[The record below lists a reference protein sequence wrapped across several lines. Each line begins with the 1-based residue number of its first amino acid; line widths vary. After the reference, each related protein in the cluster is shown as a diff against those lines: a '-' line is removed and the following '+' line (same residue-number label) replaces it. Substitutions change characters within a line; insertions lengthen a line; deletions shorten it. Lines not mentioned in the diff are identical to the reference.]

1 MMNTLTTRQRVAIAL
16 FVSMLG
22 ALSVREADA
31 QGFISP
37 FIGYNFGG
45 DSGCPEITNCEDK
58 HVDYGVSA
66 GALGPIVGFEA
77 EFAYTPDFFGKSAT
91 QTSKVLVFTGNFML
105 APKIGPVQP
114 FGLIGLGVMRT
125 EVEGG
130 SSSNDQNQLTWDAGG
145 GLMVFFGQHVGI
157 RGEVRYYHSFS
168 ALERINLPNVPDLG
182 LDGKKLDFAR
192 TGVAVVFKF

>member
-58 HVDYGVSA
+58 HVDYGVSG
-66 GALGPIVGFEA
+66 GALGSIVGFEA
-77 EFAYTPDFFGKSAT
+77 EFAYTSDFFGKAT
-91 QTSKVLVFTGNFML
+91 YQSSKVLVFTGNFML
-105 APKIGPVQP
+105 APKIGPIQP
-114 FGLIGLGVMRT
+114 FGLVGLGVMRT
-125 EVEGG
+125 ELEADG
-130 SSSNDQNQLTWDAGG
+130 SSNDQNSFTWDAGG
-145 GLMVFFGQHVGI
+145 GLMVFFGEHVGI
-157 RGEVRYYHSFS
+157 RGEVRYYHTLQ
-168 ALERINLPNVPDLG
+168 ALDRLNLPNVLELELG
-182 LDGKKLDFAR
+182 GKKLDFAR